1 MRGRRRKLRLSGR
14 RGGQGGGD
22 RGGSL
27 VHLIWEEGSLAMGC
41 WVVHGNICFRLGR
54 RLHWIRGLS
63 LTVSPD
69 LGYLLLVVEH
79 M

>member
-1 MRGRRRKLRLSGR
+1 MG
-14 RGGQGGGD
+14 
-22 RGGSL
+22 
-27 VHLIWEEGSLAMGC
+27 EGIPG
-41 WVVHGNICFRLGR
+41 
-54 RLHWIRGLS
+54 LHQGLS